1 MALSDLTFGKLL
13 KGDKVVWMIFFLLCC
28 ISIIEV
34 YSASSRMTF
43 ASGNHFA
50 PLINQA
56 IFLFGAFVIVLV
68 LHYVPCSKLNWI
80 APFFLP
86 VSLLLLGITTFGSG
100 GSLNGTHR
108 WTQIFGVSLQP
119 SELVKGA
126 MVFWT
131 ALVLART
138 QMARR
143 LENGKIVTGAVKG
156 STPASPFKKIMWPL
170 GISCGIIFIDNVST
184 AVMLFTVIF
193 IMMIIGKI
201 YWVLLVKLVGVLALV
216 GGLSLFAI
224 LSLPDEA
231 ISKVPVLNRT
241 LTVKHRLIRFDDKD
255 AGAKFGSEAWK
266 RQQLDDKNSQSTY
279 AKVAIANSNGIG
291 LWFGNSVQRDF
302 LQHAESDFI
311 YAIIIEE
318 SGIIGAAVVMALYL
332 FLFMR
337 TGKIAQK
344 CRKYFPAYLVIGLG
358 LMMTLQALVN
368 MAVAVGAI
376 PVTGQTLPFVSR
388 GGTSIIVTSF
398 YFAVI
403 LSVSRYAD
411 AAQLTE
417 KPVEPMLEGETTEY
431 ASDGNMS

>member
-1 MALSDLTFGKLL
+1 MSLPNIHFGRVL
-13 KGDKVVWMIFFLLCC
+13 KGDRAVWMIFFFLCC
-28 ISIIEV
+28 VSIVEV

-43 ASGNHFA
+43 SSGNHWA
-50 PLINQA
+50 PLLNQFT
-56 IFLFGAFVIVLV
+56 FLVAGFIIVFV
-68 LHYVPCSKLNWI
+68 LHYVPCSKLNWV
-80 APFFLP
+80 APFFWP
-86 VSLLLLGITTFGSG
+86 ISMFLLILTTFGSG

-138 QMARR
+138 QTVRR
-143 LENGKIVTGAVKG
+143 LDSGKIISGAVKG
-156 STPASPFKKIMWPL
+156 PTPARPFWFIVVPL
-170 GISCGIIFIDNVST
+170 SISCLVIFKDNVST

-193 IMMIIGKI
+193 VMMVIGKI
-201 YWVLLVKLVGVLALV
+201 YWVYLLKLAGTLVVLGGVV
-216 GGLSLFAI
+216 LFSI
-224 LSLPDEA
+224 MTLPDEVVE
-231 ISKVPVLNRT
+231 KVPGLDRT
-241 LTVKHRLIRFDDKD
+241 LTVKHRIQRFDEDK
-255 AGAKFGSEAWK
+255 AAFGSEEWK
-266 RQQLDDKNSQSTY
+266 KQQLEDKNSQSTY

-318 SGIIGAAVVMALYL
+318 SGVIGALVVMLLYL

-344 CRKYFPAYLVIGLG
+344 CRKFFPAYLVIGLG

-376 PVTGQTLPFVSR
+376 PVTGQTLPFISR

-411 AAQLTE
+411 AAQLAE
-417 KPVEPMLEGETTEY
+417 KSTEPMVEGETTEY
-431 ASDGNMS
+431 ASEGNMS

>member
-1 MALSDLTFGKLL
+1 MSLPNIHFGRVL
-13 KGDKVVWMIFFLLCC
+13 KGDRAVWMIFFFLCC
-28 ISIIEV
+28 VSIVEV

-43 ASGNHFA
+43 SSGNHWA
-50 PLINQA
+50 PLLNQFT
-56 IFLFGAFVIVLV
+56 FLVAGFIIVLV
-68 LHYVPCSKLNWI
+68 LHYVPCSKLNWV
-80 APFFLP
+80 APFFWP
-86 VSLLLLGITTFGSG
+86 ISMFLLILTTFGSG

-138 QMARR
+138 QTVRR
-143 LENGKIVTGAVKG
+143 LDSGKIISGAVKG
-156 STPASPFKKIMWPL
+156 PTPARPFWFIVVPL
-170 GISCGIIFIDNVST
+170 SISCLVIFKDNVST

-193 IMMIIGKI
+193 VMMVIGKI
-201 YWVLLVKLVGVLALV
+201 YWVYLLKLAGTLVVLGGVV
-216 GGLSLFAI
+216 LFSI
-224 LSLPDEA
+224 MTLPDEVVE
-231 ISKVPVLNRT
+231 KVPGLDRT
-241 LTVKHRLIRFDDKD
+241 LTVKHRIQRFDEDK
-255 AGAKFGSEAWK
+255 AAFGSEEWK
-266 RQQLDDKNSQSTY
+266 KQQLEDKNSQSTY

-318 SGIIGAAVVMALYL
+318 SGVIGALVVMLLYL

-344 CRKYFPAYLVIGLG
+344 CRKFFPAYLVIGLG

-376 PVTGQTLPFVSR
+376 PVTGQTLPFISR

-411 AAQLTE
+411 AAQLAE
-417 KPVEPMLEGETTEY
+417 KSTEPMVEGETTEY
-431 ASDGNMS
+431 ASEGNMS

>member
-1 MALSDLTFGKLL
+1 MSLSNIHFGKML
-13 KGDKVVWMIFFLLCC
+13 KGDRAVWMIFFFLCC
-28 ISIIEV
+28 VSIIEV

-43 ASGNHFA
+43 VSGNHWG
-50 PLINQA
+50 PLVNQVV
-56 IFLFGAFVIVLV
+56 FLTGAFFIVLV

-86 VSLLLLGITTFGSG
+86 LSMILLLFTTFGSS

-108 WTQIFGVSLQP
+108 WTQILGVSLQP
-119 SELVKGA
+119 SELVKGG

-131 ALVLART
+131 ALILART
-138 QMARR
+138 QMVRR
-143 LENGKIVTGAVKG
+143 LDNGKIISGAVKG
-156 STPASPFKKIMWPL
+156 PTPARPFWYIVIPL
-170 GISCGIIFIDNVST
+170 TLCCLIIFKDNVST

-193 IMMIIGKI
+193 IMMVIGKI
-201 YWVLLVKLVGVLALV
+201 YWVYLLKLVGLLAVV
-216 GGLSLFAI
+216 GGICLFAVM
-224 LSLPDEA
+224 SLPDDV
-231 ISKVPVLNRT
+231 ISKVPLLDRT
-241 LTVKHRLIRFDDKD
+241 LTVKHRIERFGEEK
-255 AGAKFGSEAWK
+255 AAFGSEEWK

-318 SGIIGAAVVMALYL
+318 SGVIGAFIVMVLYL

-344 CRKYFPAYLVIGLG
+344 CRKFFPAYLVIGLG

-376 PVTGQTLPFVSR
+376 PVTGQTLPFISR

-411 AAQLTE
+411 AAQLAD
-417 KPVEPMLEGETTEY
+417 KPVETSEEGETMEY
-431 ASDGNMS
+431 ASEGNMS

>member
-1 MALSDLTFGKLL
+1 MSLSNLSFGKVL
-13 KGDKVVWMIFFLLCC
+13 KGDKTVWMIFFFLCC
-28 ISIIEV
+28 VSIIEV

-43 ASGNHFA
+43 VSGNHFG
-50 PLINQA
+50 PLLNQTT
-56 IFLFGAFVIVLV
+56 FLFIAFIIILV

-86 VSLLLLGITTFGSG
+86 ASLLLLVVTTFSGG

-138 QMARR
+138 QMVRR
-143 LENGKIVTGAVKG
+143 LDNGKIITGAVKG
-156 STPASPFKKIMWPL
+156 KTPARPFWLIVGPL
-170 GISCGIIFIDNVST
+170 LFSCLIIFKDNVST
-184 AVMLFTVIF
+184 AVMLFAVIF

-201 YWVLLVKLVGVLALV
+201 YWVLLVKLLGSLMLLGSIV
-216 GGLSLFAI
+216 LFAVMT
-224 LSLPDEA
+224 LPDDVVA
-231 ISKVPVLNRT
+231 KIPGLDRT
-241 LTVKHRLIRFDDKD
+241 LTVKHRLQRFDDGD
-255 AGAKFGSEAWK
+255 AAFGSDEWK
-266 RQQLDDKNSQSTY
+266 KQQLNDKNSQSTY
-279 AKVAIANSNGIG
+279 AKVAIANSNGYG

-318 SGIIGAAVVMALYL
+318 SGIVGALIVMALYL

-358 LMMTLQALVN
+358 LMMTLQALMN

-376 PVTGQTLPFVSR
+376 PVTGQTLPFISR

-411 AAQLTE
+411 AAQLADKST
-417 KPVEPMLEGETTEY
+417 EPMVEGETTEY
-431 ASDGNMS
+431 ASEGNMS

>member
-1 MALSDLTFGKLL
+1 MSLSNIHFGRVL
-13 KGDKVVWMIFFLLCC
+13 KGDRAVWMIFFFLCC
-28 ISIIEV
+28 VSIVEV

-43 ASGNHFA
+43 SSGNHWA
-50 PLINQA
+50 PLLNQFT
-56 IFLFGAFVIVLV
+56 FLVAGFIIVLV
-68 LHYVPCSKLNWI
+68 LHYVPCSKLNWV
-80 APFFLP
+80 APFFWP
-86 VSLLLLGITTFGSG
+86 ISMFLLILTTFGSG

-138 QMARR
+138 QTVRR
-143 LENGKIVTGAVKG
+143 LDSGKIISGAVKG
-156 STPASPFKKIMWPL
+156 PTPARPFWFIVVPL
-170 GISCGIIFIDNVST
+170 SISCLVIFKDNVST

-193 IMMIIGKI
+193 VMMVIGKI
-201 YWVLLVKLVGVLALV
+201 YWVYLLKLAGTLVVLGGVV
-216 GGLSLFAI
+216 LFSI
-224 LSLPDEA
+224 MTLPDEVVE
-231 ISKVPVLNRT
+231 KVPGLDRT
-241 LTVKHRLIRFDDKD
+241 LTVKHRIQRFDEDK
-255 AGAKFGSEAWK
+255 AAFGSEEWK
-266 RQQLDDKNSQSTY
+266 KQQLEDKNSQSTY

-318 SGIIGAAVVMALYL
+318 SGVIGALVVMLLYL

-344 CRKYFPAYLVIGLG
+344 CRKFFPAYLVIGLG

-376 PVTGQTLPFVSR
+376 PVTGQTLPFISR

-411 AAQLTE
+411 AAQLAE
-417 KPVEPMLEGETTEY
+417 KSTEPMVEGETTEY
-431 ASDGNMS
+431 ASEGNMS

>member
-1 MALSDLTFGKLL
+1 
-13 KGDKVVWMIFFLLCC
+13 
-28 ISIIEV
+28 
-34 YSASSRMTF
+34 MTF
-43 ASGNHFA
+43 SSGNHWA
-50 PLINQA
+50 PLLNQFT
-56 IFLFGAFVIVLV
+56 FLVAGFIIVLV
-68 LHYVPCSKLNWI
+68 LHYVPCSKLNWV
-80 APFFLP
+80 APFFWP
-86 VSLLLLGITTFGSG
+86 ISMFLLILTTFGSG

-138 QMARR
+138 QTVRR
-143 LENGKIVTGAVKG
+143 LDSGKIISGAVKG
-156 STPASPFKKIMWPL
+156 PTPARPFWFIVVPL
-170 GISCGIIFIDNVST
+170 SISCLVIFKDNVST

-193 IMMIIGKI
+193 VMMVIGKI
-201 YWVLLVKLVGVLALV
+201 YWVYLLKLAGTLVVLGGVV
-216 GGLSLFAI
+216 LFSI
-224 LSLPDEA
+224 MTLPDEVVE
-231 ISKVPVLNRT
+231 KVPGLDRT
-241 LTVKHRLIRFDDKD
+241 LTVKHRIQRFDEDK
-255 AGAKFGSEAWK
+255 AAFGSEEWK
-266 RQQLDDKNSQSTY
+266 KQQLEDKNSQSTY

-318 SGIIGAAVVMALYL
+318 SGVIGALVVMLLYL

-344 CRKYFPAYLVIGLG
+344 CRKFFPAYLVIGLG

-376 PVTGQTLPFVSR
+376 PVTGQTLPFISR

-411 AAQLTE
+411 AAQLAE
-417 KPVEPMLEGETTEY
+417 KSTEPMVEGETTEY
-431 ASDGNMS
+431 ASEGNMS

>member
-1 MALSDLTFGKLL
+1 MSLPNIHFGRVL
-13 KGDKVVWMIFFLLCC
+13 KGDKAVWMIFFFLCC
-28 ISIIEV
+28 VSIIEV

-43 ASGNHFA
+43 SSGNHWG
-50 PLINQA
+50 PLINQFT
-56 IFLFGAFVIVLV
+56 FLVAAFVIVLV
-68 LHYVPCSKLNWI
+68 LHYVPCSKLNWV

-86 VSLLLLGITTFGSG
+86 FSMVVLLITTFSSG

-131 ALVLART
+131 ALILART
-138 QMARR
+138 QMVRR
-143 LENGKIVTGAVKG
+143 LDNGKIITGAVKG
-156 STPASPFKKIMWPL
+156 KTPARPFWYIVVPL
-170 GISCGIIFIDNVST
+170 GLCCLIIFKDNVST

-201 YWVLLVKLVGVLALV
+201 YWVYLVKLAGSLVVL
-216 GGLSLFAI
+216 GGLLLF
-224 LSLPDEA
+224 SVMTLPDDVVA
-231 ISKVPVLNRT
+231 KIPGLDRT
-241 LTVKHRLIRFDDKD
+241 LTVKHRIQRFDEDK
-255 AGAKFGSEAWK
+255 AEFGSEEWK
-266 RQQLDDKNSQSTY
+266 KQQLDDKNSQSTY
-279 AKVAIANSNGIG
+279 AKVAIANSGGTG

-318 SGIIGAAVVMALYL
+318 SGVVGALVVMLLYL

-344 CRKYFPAYLVIGLG
+344 CRKFFPAYLVIGLG

-376 PVTGQTLPFVSR
+376 PVTGQTLPFISR
-388 GGTSIIVTSF
+388 GGTSIIVTSV

-411 AAQLTE
+411 AAQLAD
-417 KPVEPMLEGETTEY
+417 KPTDSVTEGETTEY
-431 ASDGNMS
+431 ASEGNMS